1 MLEEHY
7 FTPAL
12 RSLPGHISPK
22 SISVE
27 DTAHYLERQI
37 NNTLYL
43 NQIGAYRRGNRK
55 VAQEYMDEEELFDMS
70 FDGIHK
76 WQKDNPY
83 LLDDV
88 IRFVVQTNI
97 SMLRQMDE
105 ENTAVREELERLK
118 GSLRH
123 PFRTFVCAALQ

>member
-1 MLEEHY
+1 
-7 FTPAL
+7 
-12 RSLPGHISPK
+12 
-22 SISVE
+22 
-27 DTAHYLERQI
+27 
-37 NNTLYL
+37 
-43 NQIGAYRRGNRK
+43 
-55 VAQEYMDEEELFDMS
+55 MDEEELFDMS

-88 IRFVVQTNI
+88 IRFVAQTNI